1 MLLLH
6 SEIVSFSSNKS
17 ELVMS
22 WKSEE
27 KGKSSPVTVGA
38 GISFLHS
45 VMLEI
50 QKTGSGGESKK
61 ESLITGVSVETIL
74 TQTSNVSNAECDKGK
89 RLVSRSRRTR
99 ARPISTYQLA
109 MDQHVAWGKGHAP
122 DGMDEYQQTR
132 RNAKSMPSS
141 RS

>member
-1 MLLLH
+1 
-6 SEIVSFSSNKS
+6 
-17 ELVMS
+17 MS

-61 ESLITGVSVETIL
+61 ESLITGVSVETIPM
-74 TQTSNVSNAECDKGK
+74 QTSNVSNAECEKGK

-109 MDQHVAWGKGHAP
+109 MDQHVAWGKADTHLTEWMSISKQGA
-122 DGMDEYQQTR
+122 TR
-132 RNAKSMPSS
+132 RACRVPEPKEL
-141 RS
+141 